1 MRFARALLVALL
13 PWFVGEAMAQSV
25 VNLQPI
31 RPPVAQQQPSQ
42 QQRGVAA
49 SMAPSTSLGQL
60 PPSLSDSAL
69 SQLEPQ
75 PGESNA
81 AFLTRMKSVSQ
92 KAVSEMER
100 TLREHNAKM
109 QALAPK

>member
-1 MRFARALLVALL
+1 MRLARAILVALL
-13 PWFVGEAMAQSV
+13 PWFIGDAAAQSV
-25 VNLQPI
+25 VNLQPV
-31 RPPVAQQQPSQ
+31 RPPVTQQPT

-49 SMAPSTSLGQL
+49 SMAPSTPLGQL

-75 PGESNA
+75 PGESNT
-81 AFLTRMKSVSQ
+81 AFLARMKSVSQ

>member
-1 MRFARALLVALL
+1 MRIVKAILLALL
-13 PWFVGEAMAQSV
+13 PCLIGDAVAQSV
-25 VNLQPI
+25 INVEPL
-31 RPPVAQQQPSQ
+31 RPPTAQQPT
-42 QQRGVAA
+42 QQRGVSA
-49 SMAPSTSLGQL
+49 SVVPSTALGQL

-81 AFLTRMKSVSQ
+81 AFLARMKSVSQ
-92 KAVSEMER
+92 KAVLEMER
-100 TLREHNAKM
+100 TLREHKAKM